1 MPGKAFLD
9 TNVLIYA
16 VTQSDARAARA
27 EELLIAGGVVSVQIL
42 NEFTAVA
49 RRKLQMPWAEV
60 AEAVEAFLVLCPSP
74 IPVTWKYTKRHE
86 RSRRSWDAI
95 FMTRWWLRR
104 RWMPDARRSTRKIS
118 GWAAD
123 RGEGYGAESL
133 REAVT
138 LIGRAEAACAAS
150 RPPQKAAATFQET
163 SIRR

>member
-60 AEAVEAFLVLCPSP
+60 TEAVEAFLVLCPSP
-74 IPVTWKYTKRHE
+74 IPV
-86 RSRRSWDAI
+86 
-95 FMTRWWLRR
+95 
-104 RWMPDARRSTRKIS
+104 
-118 GWAAD
+118 
-123 RGEGYGAESL
+123 SL
-133 REAVT
+133 E
-138 LIGRAEAACAAS
+138 IHEAARAIAEKMRCNIYDALVV
-150 RPPQKAAATFQET
+150 AAALEAGCTTLYSEDFQDGQVIEGQLT
-163 SIRR
+163 VRNPFSSP

>member
-49 RRKLQMPWAEV
+49 RRKLLMPWTEV

-74 IPVTWKYTKRHE
+74 IPVTLEIHGAARAIAEKNGFHIY
-86 RSRRSWDAI
+86 DA
-95 FMTRWWLRR
+95 L
-104 RWMPDARRSTRKIS
+104 
-118 GWAAD
+118 
-123 RGEGYGAESL
+123 
-133 REAVT
+133 VV
-138 LIGRAEAACAAS
+138 
-150 RPPQKAAATFQET
+150 AAALDAGCTTLYSEDFQDGQRIEGKLT
-163 SIRR
+163 VRNPFGKQ